1 VKDVRKFRRSFRF
14 AYEGLKY
21 ALSTQQNMQFHFS
34 AALIAL
40 MLGLLFELPKTE
52 ILFIML
58 SATLVIVCELV
69 NTAVEKTV
77 DLAMP
82 EHHPIA
88 KIAKDVAAA
97 AVLVSAVFA
106 AVVGMVVFF
115 DPIDRLF
122 RQAGDLGGK
131 TITPGLILAMVA
143 VVALTITIAQTR
155 FSGRKTSIRPSL
167 IAAVSFAFSTWIA
180 MLAENTL
187 IALLGFGLS
196 LQLIF
201 VLYEKQN
208 RTLPS
213 IIAGA
218 LAGSAMTALAFSLM
232 HYF

>member
-58 SATLVIVCELV
+58 SVTLVIVCELV

-82 EHHPIA
+82 EHHPLA

-122 RQAGDLGGK
+122 RHADDSGK
-131 TITPGLILAMVA
+131 TVTPGLILAMVA

-167 IAAVSFAFSTWIA
+167 IAAVSFALSTWIA
-180 MLAENTL
+180 MLAENAL
-187 IALLGFGLS
+187 VALLGFGLS